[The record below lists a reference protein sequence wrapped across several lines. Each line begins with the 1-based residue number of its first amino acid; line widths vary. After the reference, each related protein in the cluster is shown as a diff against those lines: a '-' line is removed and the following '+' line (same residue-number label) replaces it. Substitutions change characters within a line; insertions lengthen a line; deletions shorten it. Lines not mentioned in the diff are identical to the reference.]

1 MKNKKLEGQISLAI
15 LVILLLAAVDVATG
29 FIHPDQETGRVE
41 SKESIR
47 HRSRKTGRTYRTYRV
62 VYNTTYGFP
71 EVSPKT
77 APLLSEA
84 GMKKSR
90 HEAGCTR
97 KTYNQ
102 LRTQSNQLVDVKLVR
117 GKITRIVYFRRA
129 FLSEKTLW

>member
-1 MKNKKLEGQISLAI
+1 MTQKLESQISLA
-15 LVILLLAAVDVATG
+15 LFVILLLATVDVASG
-29 FIHPDQETGRVE
+29 FISPAQETGRVE

-47 HRSRKTGRTYRTYRV
+47 HQSRKTGRRYTTYRV

-71 EVSPKT
+71 EISPKT

-84 GMKKSR
+84 GMKKTR
-90 HEAGCTR
+90 HEASCTR

-117 GKITRIVYFRRA
+117 GRLTSIVYFRRA
-129 FLSEKTLW
+129 SLSKETLW